1 VAVHTLNVIDVRP
14 SRCLCLLLAGGH
26 ALAAFSCLYLPGGWL
41 QGCGLLALGLS
52 LVHALRGQRLAPS
65 QLGLTPDGGLH
76 FVHAVQ
82 EHLPA
87 RVSPSTVV
95 SAGAIWLAWD
105 KSPGWPPGAILL
117 CRDQMS
123 AREWRTLQVWLRLG
137 VGSQAAT
144 EAGGASPLSS

>member
-1 VAVHTLNVIDVRP
+1 MAVHTLNVIDLRP
-14 SRCLCLLLAGGH
+14 SRCLRLLLAGGH
-26 ALAAFSCLYLPGGWL
+26 ALAAFSCLYLPGEWL

-52 LVHALRGQRLAPS
+52 LVHALRGQRRAPS
-65 QLGLTPDGGLH
+65 QLGLTPDGALH

-95 SAGAIWLAWD
+95 SAGAIWLAWE
-105 KSPGWPPGAILL
+105 KSPGWSSGAILL

-123 AREWRTLQVWLRLG
+123 AREWRSLQVWLRLG
-137 VGSQAAT
+137 VSSQAAAD
-144 EAGGASPLSS
+144 AGGRLSS

>member
-1 VAVHTLNVIDVRP
+1 MAVHTFNMIDVRP
-14 SRCLCLLLAGGH
+14 SRCLRLLLAGGH
-26 ALAAFSCLYLPGGWL
+26 ALAAFSCLYLPGVWL
-41 QGCGLLALGLS
+41 QGCALLALGLS
-52 LVHALRGQRLAPS
+52 LVHALRGQRRAPS
-65 QLGLTPDGGLH
+65 QLGLTPDGTMH

-95 SAGAIWLAWD
+95 STGAIWLAWD
-105 KSPGWPPGAILL
+105 KSPGWCSGAILL

-137 VGSQAAT
+137 VGSQAAAD
-144 EAGGASPLSS
+144 AGGRLSS